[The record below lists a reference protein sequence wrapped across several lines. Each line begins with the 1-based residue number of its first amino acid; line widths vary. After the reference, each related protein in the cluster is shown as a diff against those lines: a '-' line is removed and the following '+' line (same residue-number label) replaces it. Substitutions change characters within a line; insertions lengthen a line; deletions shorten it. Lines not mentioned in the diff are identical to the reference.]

1 MLRENEEGL
10 WARRWTRCKVFY
22 LPSQE
27 RQCFHFVPGEYQ
39 TVLRVSEN
47 SCKFFLHL
55 GHKAGTRKG
64 AAWWLGS
71 LLHPNRKKRW
81 AWRRQYRRSSRKCS
95 CLRLTLPSPIPAPVT
110 CPRCCWDL
118 LCRQQIENG
127 LLKFVSFNPVT
138 SISLILFFFFSNL
151 IIYFFPLFSKYI
163 S

>member
-1 MLRENEEGL
+1 MKRDCEPGGGPDV
-10 WARRWTRCKVFY
+10 K
-22 LPSQE
+22 SSI
-27 RQCFHFVPGEYQ
+27 FHLKKGSAF
-39 TVLRVSEN
+39 TLSLANIRLSWVSEN

-81 AWRRQYRRSSRKCS
+81 AGRRQYRRSSRKCS

-127 LLKFVSFNPVT
+127 LLKFVSFITLWLLLV
-138 SISLILFFFFSNL
+138 SSFFFFFL
-151 IIYFFPLFSKYI
+151 ISLYI
-163 S
+163 SSHFSPSTLVRIG